1 MIFLTPP
8 PLYKRTIFSYHQ
20 CFLDHS
26 FRFIFLI
33 CILFIHFWLC
43 SMWDPWT
50 RDRNCAPC
58 RGSLE
63 SSPLDLQG
71 SPTSLVVKW
80 IVTNY
85 RRKMHFTLK
94 ILCKFSK
101 IFYVQT
107 KFCTCWTKE
116 YSSRFTSF
124 HYFKLLKVTLPYQG
138 KCLVLSCL
146 ILLPNSLT
154 GRPHM
159 LYTH

>member
-58 RGSLE
+58 HGSLE

-71 SPTSLVVKW
+71 SPLLVLDPNSRLTKPWPPSWGEMTVSGISESHLYLQLTGKPTSMQTHFLIKNCEMLPRL
-80 IVTNY
+80 IL
-85 RRKMHFTLK
+85 RKLLSVF
-94 ILCKFSK
+94 
-101 IFYVQT
+101 
-107 KFCTCWTKE
+107 
-116 YSSRFTSF
+116 F
-124 HYFKLLKVTLPYQG
+124 HYLDLLYQR
-138 KCLVLSCL
+138 LFFSFF
-146 ILLPNSLT
+146 I
-154 GRPHM
+154 
-159 LYTH
+159 